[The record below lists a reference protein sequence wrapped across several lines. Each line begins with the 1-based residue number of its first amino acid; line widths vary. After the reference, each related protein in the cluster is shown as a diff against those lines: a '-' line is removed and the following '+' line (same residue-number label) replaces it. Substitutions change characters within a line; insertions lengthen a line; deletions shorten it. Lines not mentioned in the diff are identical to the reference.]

1 VIEGD
6 PSYGEAATPRGSG
19 GIRRLF
25 RLPEN
30 VAMSGYGLPVYQNFT
45 ETMTLPNRAGKNKT
59 GKADPADISFRR

>member
-1 VIEGD
+1 MRYDIVIIGGRIIGSSIAYHLAHDGRAGKVAVIERD

-30 VAMSGYGLPVYQNFT
+30 VAMSGYG
-45 ETMTLPNRAGKNKT
+45 R
-59 GKADPADISFRR
+59 